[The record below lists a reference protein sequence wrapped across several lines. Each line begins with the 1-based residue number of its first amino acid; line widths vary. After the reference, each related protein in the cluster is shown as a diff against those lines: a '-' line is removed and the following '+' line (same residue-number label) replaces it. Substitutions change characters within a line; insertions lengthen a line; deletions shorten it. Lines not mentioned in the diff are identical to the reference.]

1 MKHIHTFENFL
12 NEGGLN
18 EAYSHPYEIRYEVGD
33 EITLPVLGPC
43 KVVEVNFKPTK
54 TYSNPWTSISKDF
67 DTFEPNKIFAPKTHT
82 PQSIGDRAMKLETM
96 DSYKDPVLLYQY
108 EAGGKVYSQYAY
120 MH

>member
-18 EAYSHPYEIRYEVGD
+18 EAHTHPYEVKYKVGD
-33 EITLPVLGPC
+33 EITLPVVGPC
-43 KVVEVNFKPTK
+43 KVVEVDFKPTK

-67 DTFEPNKIFAPKTHT
+67 NTFEPNKIFAPKTHT

-108 EAGGKVYSQYAY
+108 EAGGKVFSQYAY